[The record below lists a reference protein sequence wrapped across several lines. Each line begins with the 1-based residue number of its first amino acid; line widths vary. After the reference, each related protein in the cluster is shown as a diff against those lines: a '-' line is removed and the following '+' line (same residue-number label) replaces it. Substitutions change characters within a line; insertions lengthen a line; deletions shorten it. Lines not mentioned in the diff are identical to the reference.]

1 MTALYSILHFLV
13 DGVCAFAMFG
23 YFATQ
28 ENWYLN
34 MLLYNF
40 FAFAMQMPLGVV
52 LDGLNQDKKLQKY
65 QPSFAFAVLGV
76 VLTLVGALA
85 HPIVLGLGN
94 ALFHLGGGVGTIHED
109 KAMGWRGRGLG
120 VFVAPGALGLYI
132 GTQLAKSSMEPKWT
146 WMMVAGV
153 VMLLCLV
160 CGARILRQSLV
171 VRTRGVAA
179 IGQVRKDV
187 NRKQELA
194 EVKTAKNTGCSMQET
209 ADAPWEQDTTVRPR
223 NYIWALVMACLTV
236 VILRSYIGMAV
247 SFSWKTSLFAGTT
260 AVLAVVLGKVA
271 GGFASAGFGIR
282 RTAVVS
288 LGLAAVCFL
297 FSNHMPAGVAALFFF
312 NMTMPITLYLLV
324 KKLEG
329 LPGFAFGLLTFGL
342 FLGFLPVYFG
352 VRLPL
357 SGCVIG
363 CVGSLVS
370 LLILWLCVR
379 PPDEAVLQSIE
390 KETQEVG

>member
-34 MLLYNF
+34 ILLYNF

-52 LDGLNQDKKLQKY
+52 LDGLNGDKKLQKC
-65 QPSFAFAVLGV
+65 QPSFVFAVVGV
-76 VLTLVGALA
+76 VLTLVGALT

-94 ALFHLGGGVGTIHED
+94 ALFHLGGGVGAIHED
-109 KAMGWRGRGLG
+109 EAKGWRGRGLG

-132 GTQLAKSSMEPKWT
+132 GTQLAKSGIQSGRT
-146 WMMVAGV
+146 WMIAIGV

-160 CGARILRQSLV
+160 WGVQVLRQSSLRIRDV
-171 VRTRGVAA
+171 VYNGPC
-179 IGQVRKDV
+179 GGEV
-187 NRKQELA
+187 NSKRELS
-194 EVKTAKNTGCSMQET
+194 EVKPDKLTWVLL
-209 ADAPWEQDTTVRPR
+209 P
-223 NYIWALVMACLTV
+223 ACLTV
-236 VILRSYIGMAV
+236 VILRSYVGMAV
-247 SFSWKTSLFAGTT
+247 SFSWKTTLFAGTI

-271 GGFASAGFGIR
+271 GGFAAASLGIR
-282 RTAVVS
+282 RTVAVS
-288 LGLAAVCFL
+288 LGMAAVCYL
-297 FSNHMPAGVAALFFF
+297 LSDHMIAGVAALFLF

-324 KKLEG
+324 QRMKG
-329 LPGFAFGLLTFGL
+329 LPGFAFGVLTFGL

-352 VRLPL
+352 VKLPV

-370 LLILWLCVR
+370 LLLLWWCVKSSGR
-379 PPDEAVLQSIE
+379 SDWQLIQ
-390 KETQEVG
+390 KEIQEVG